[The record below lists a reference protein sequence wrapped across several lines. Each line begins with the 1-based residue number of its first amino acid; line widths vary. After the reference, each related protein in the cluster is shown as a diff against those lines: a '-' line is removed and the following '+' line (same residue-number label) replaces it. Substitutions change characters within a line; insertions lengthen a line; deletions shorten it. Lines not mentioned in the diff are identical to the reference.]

1 MTFETIEQYI
11 NRQPNPHKARLQ
23 MICDLGYN
31 YDNCKTNEC
40 LRALIDEICEI
51 AKGGLDEFQTK

>member
-1 MTFETIEQYI
+1 MTFETIEQHI

-51 AKGGLDEFQTK
+51 AKGGLND